1 MILKHLLHENNILI
15 RDMAKELDRDAQK
28 LGIRLKK
35 KENLKLSEIIYLI
48 KKTGMSFEEIFK
60 EELE

>member
-1 MILKHLLHENNILI
+1 MILKHLLHENKILI
-15 RDMAKELDRDAQK
+15 KDMAKALNKDKEK
-28 LGIRLKK
+28 LGIRLKN

-48 KKTGMSFEEIFK
+48 KKTGKSFEEIFK